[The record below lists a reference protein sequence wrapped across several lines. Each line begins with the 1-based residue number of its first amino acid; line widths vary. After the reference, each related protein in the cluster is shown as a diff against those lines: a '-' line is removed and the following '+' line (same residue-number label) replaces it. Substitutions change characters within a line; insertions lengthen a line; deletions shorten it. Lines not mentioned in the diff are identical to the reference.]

1 MHSTRASSSKGQTD
15 KTSPDNGGA
24 GSKAA
29 SVKGSAQDRTRS
41 ETATADQQ
49 PLSAT
54 HHGGAGQAK
63 GAGGGKKADRESMRQ
78 DESSGRNGARTR
90 HAKGGISH
98 DMPTPGES
106 GHTDQDEIDDGAWI
120 EAQQRPVTEPSERF
134 VPPSEASSK
143 AQSPGRRG
151 GSRGSPRRGKTLEK
165 SRPDTKI
172 DVEYLEFCS
181 PSVHLQSRDVAMRSG
196 TVPPMVVALDDALH
210 PELTGYIPR
219 RLKPLFDETTNT
231 PRRSQRKL
239 PDHKYLPETDTSIP
253 EGFGQSM
260 KATAEAVVRSKKRND
275 RTQAH
280 ERQWG
285 ITTVI
290 PLFHEVLKWPQSEG
304 AMELNLESCSI
315 EPLDIRMRRPGNGSL
330 IDETKSKVSAA
341 DETEM
346 TTTRMVDVALGLDLS
361 TEDRKSVT
369 DGWAKRGITDYAW
382 SLNQSL
388 SYIKMNPLFLDME
401 LKKANQTRDPLVQ
414 LGMWMAGLFE
424 KRRHHG
430 WDQSVPMPGL
440 VIDGPQWSLYI
451 GYARGDGVVMMA
463 CDPLRFGSTE
473 DIAGTFEIIYKLN
486 ILVQWGLNQYKAWFD
501 KYILGW
507 LRGDAEL
514 LSCKSTMDGEEL
526 EGDPVS
532 NDP

>member
-1 MHSTRASSSKGQTD
+1 MRSTRSSSSKGQTD
-15 KTSPDNGGA
+15 KAPPDSGGA

-29 SVKGSAQDRTRS
+29 SAKGSARDRTRS
-41 ETATADQQ
+41 DMATADQQ
-49 PLSAT
+49 PSSAT
-54 HHGGAGQAK
+54 NHGGAGQAK
-63 GAGGGKKADRESMRQ
+63 GAGGGNKADRAPRKQ
-78 DESSGRNGARTR
+78 DESSGSNDARTR
-90 HAKGGISH
+90 HAKGGPAH
-98 DMPTPGES
+98 DMQTPEES
-106 GHTDQDEIDDGAWI
+106 GHTDQEEIDEGAWI
-120 EAQQRPVTEPSERF
+120 EEQQRPVTEPSERF
-134 VPPSEASSK
+134 IPPSEGSSK
-143 AQSPGRRG
+143 AQSRGRGG
-151 GSRGSPRRGKTLEK
+151 GSRGSPRRGKTLDK
-165 SRPDTKI
+165 SRPDTNI

-181 PSVHLQSRDVAMRSG
+181 PSVHLQSRDVAIRSG

-219 RLKPLFDETTNT
+219 RLKPLFAGTANT
-231 PRRSQRKL
+231 PRKSQRKL

-253 EGFGQSM
+253 DGFGQSM

-275 RTQAH
+275 RMQAH

-285 ITTVI
+285 NTTVI
-290 PLFHEVLKWPQSEG
+290 PLLHEVLKWPQSEG
-304 AMELNLESCSI
+304 AMELNLESCPI

-361 TEDRKSVT
+361 IEDRKSVT
-369 DGWAKRGITDYAW
+369 NGWAKRGITDYAW

-401 LKKANQTRDPLVQ
+401 LKKADQTRDPLVQ

-451 GYARGDGVVMMA
+451 GYARDDGVVMMA
-463 CDPLRFGSTE
+463 CEPLRFGSTE

-486 ILVQWGLNQYKAWFD
+486 ILLQWGLNQYKAWFD

-514 LSCKSTMDGEEL
+514 LSCTSTMDGEEL
-526 EGDPVS
+526 EGDAVS
-532 NDP
+532 Q